1 MLRSTQKEAT
11 ALRSRAERAEEQ
23 QVGGSHQET
32 PIFFFKRTMLKPLLN
47 CNDVIETRFEF

>member
-1 MLRSTQKEAT
+1 VQELQSMLRSTQKEAT

-32 PIFFFKRTMLKPLLN
+32 PIFFFFKEP
-47 CNDVIETRFEF
+47 C

>member
-32 PIFFFKRTMLKPLLN
+32 PIFFFFKEP
-47 CNDVIETRFEF
+47 C